1 MCCENRP
8 AAASSVPKHAS
19 MKLFFASSVAVA
31 ALTLFSFSK
40 PLKVATNELPAS
52 KKIQVAIL
60 LDVSNSMDGLIEQA
74 KAQLWNMVTT
84 LGRAQCTDQSVPQVE
99 VALYEYG
106 RNSNDAAKGYVK
118 LLSGFTQDLDSVSK
132 ILFNLNTNGGDE
144 YCGQVIYTSI
154 DELKW
159 SAAGDQ
165 YKVIFI
171 AGNEDFL
178 QGNVK
183 YTEACTKANAKGVIV
198 NTIYCGD
205 RQQGINEHWNLLG
218 ECGNGSFTNINS
230 DAKVIDIPTPY
241 DSMLMVYNGRLN
253 RTYIGYGIDGESRLM
268 MQKEMDAANFNSGAG
283 IGAQRAAAKAMP
295 NAYNNAGW
303 DMVDAARAD
312 SNYYKKLDKKT
323 LPDSLKNKTT
333 EQLKQFVQQKQ
344 QERSAVQQEILK
356 LNDNRN
362 RYIAEE
368 KKRMATA
375 NKDQTLESAVETAI
389 REQVKRYN
397 MNIPKQ

>member
-1 MCCENRP
+1 
-8 AAASSVPKHAS
+8 
-19 MKLFFASSVAVA
+19 MKLFFPASVAA
-31 ALTLFSFSK
+31 AAITLFSFSK
-40 PLKVATNELPAS
+40 PANTKVAAS
-52 KKIQVAIL
+52 PEPKKIQVAIL

-84 LGRAQCTDQSVPQVE
+84 LGRAQCTDQTNPQVE

-106 RNSNDAAKGYVK
+106 RSSNDVAKGYVK
-118 LLSGFTQDLDSVSK
+118 QLSGFTQDLDSISK
-132 ILFNLNTNGGDE
+132 LLFNLTTNGGDE

-159 SAAGDQ
+159 STAQDQ

-183 YTEACTKANAKGVIV
+183 YTAACSKANEKGVVV

-218 ECGNGSFTNINS
+218 ECGNGSYTNINA

-241 DSMLMVYNGRLN
+241 DSTLMVLNTKLNG
-253 RTYIGYGIDGESRLM
+253 TYIGYGREGESRLM
-268 MQKEMDAANFNSGAG
+268 MQKEMDAANFNTG
-283 IGAQRAAAKAMP
+283 IGAGTQRVAAKSMS
-295 NAYNNAGW
+295 NAYNNAAW

-312 SNYYKKLDKKT
+312 SNYFKKLDKKT
-323 LPDSLKNKTT
+323 LPDSLKNKTAD
-333 EQLKQFVQQKQ
+333 QLKLFVQQKQ
-344 QERSAVQQEILK
+344 QERNAVQQEILRINESRSK
-356 LNDNRN
+356 
-362 RYIAEE
+362 YIADERQ
-368 KKRMATA
+368 RMASA
-375 NKDQTLESAVETAI
+375 NKEQTLESAVEAAI
-389 REQVKRYN
+389 KEQVKRYN
-397 MNIPKQ
+397 MVIPKQ